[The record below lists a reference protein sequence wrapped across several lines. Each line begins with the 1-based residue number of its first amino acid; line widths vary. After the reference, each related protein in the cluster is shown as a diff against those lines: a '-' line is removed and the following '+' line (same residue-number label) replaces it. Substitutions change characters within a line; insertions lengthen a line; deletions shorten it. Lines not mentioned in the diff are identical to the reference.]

1 MRFLTAALFLTT
13 SLTSAL
19 AAEPELTP
27 AQEEWK
33 AKDDEANEPA
43 LKALNEKCGGKVTL
57 KTDYQNLKN
66 MKDWT
71 DNSYNPYG
79 FCANYLNAVASMCET
94 RPAYK
99 KALGKKLSTV
109 SCTFAG
115 AKAKTKEEEKGSS
128 NDFAQKHIT
137 FKGGS
142 FSVILNPLGGF
153 TNIDDNVKAVIEKAL
168 N

>member
-1 MRFLTAALFLTT
+1 MRLLLAALLFTT
-13 SLTSAL
+13 SLTTAL

-33 AKDDEANEPA
+33 GKDDEANEPA

-79 FCANYLNAVASMCET
+79 FCANYINAVAAMCES

-99 KALGKKLSTV
+99 KSLGKKLSTF

-115 AKAKTKEEEKGSS
+115 AKAKAKEET
-128 NDFAQKHIT
+128 NDFAQKQMT
-137 FKGGS
+137 FKAGT
-142 FSVILNPLGGF
+142 FTVILNPLGGF
-153 TNIDDNVKAVIEKAL
+153 TNIDDNVKAVVEKAL

>member
-1 MRFLTAALFLTT
+1 MRLLTAAVLFTT
-13 SLTSAL
+13 SFTQAL
-19 AAEPELTP
+19 AAEPDLTP
-27 AQEEWK
+27 SQEEWK

-43 LKALNEKCGGKVTL
+43 LKALNEKCGSKATL
-57 KTDYQNLKN
+57 KTDFQNLKN

-79 FCANYLNAVASMCET
+79 FCANYITAVASMCDA

-99 KALGKKLSTV
+99 KALGKKLTAI
-109 SCTFAG
+109 SCTFVG
-115 AKAKTKEEEKGSS
+115 AKAKTKDEEKGSS

-137 FKGGS
+137 FKGGT
-142 FSVILNPLGGF
+142 FTVILNPLGGF
-153 TNIDDNVKAVIEKAL
+153 TNIDDNVKAIIEKAL